1 MMRQPLSM
9 VVAMAHGGAIGLRG
23 ALPWGNIKEDMEHFK
38 AVTKGHTVIMG
49 RGTWLSIPAKFRPL
63 PGRRNMVLS
72 TTLGADGAPGAEVFR
87 TLNAAILASRTP
99 ENADDYGSE
108 PMIIGGAEVYQ
119 LALPLVTR
127 IYLTDLDRT
136 VEADTYLLLNDM
148 LHEFSITDTHVCTE
162 PGMSFLTMDRT
173 AG

>member
-1 MMRQPLSM
+1 MMRAPLSM

-23 ALPWGNIKEDMEHFK
+23 ALPWGDIKEDMERFR
-38 AVTKGHTVIMG
+38 AVTKGHAVIMG
-49 RGTWLSIPAKFRPL
+49 RGTWLSLPPKFRPL

-72 TTLGADGAPGAEVFR
+72 TTMRADDAPGAEVFR

-108 PMIIGGAEVYQ
+108 PMVIGGAEVYQ

-127 IYLTDLDRT
+127 IYLTDIDRK
-136 VEADTYLLLNDM
+136 VEADTYLKLNDI
-148 LHEFSITDTHVCTE
+148 LHEFAVTDTHVCTV
-162 PGMSFLTMDRT
+162 PDLSFLTLNRVS
-173 AG
+173 G